1 MDTSDI
7 VFVSLAIIM
16 SLLVILS
23 PLFLP
28 TEEEQKKIDAKSKA
42 KADAI
47 RKKYNLK
54 DKTKDEKGCAA
65 PNNIRQQQQDITGAG
80 GAMFM

>member
-1 MDTSDI
+1 MDTIDLG
-7 VFVSLAIIM
+7 FVILAIVM
-16 SLLVILS
+16 SLFAIIGHW
-23 PLFLP
+23 FLP

-47 RKKYNLK
+47 RKKYNIK
-54 DKTKDEKGCAA
+54 DRTKDEKGCAA
-65 PNNIRQQQQDITGAG
+65 PNSIRQQQQDITGAG